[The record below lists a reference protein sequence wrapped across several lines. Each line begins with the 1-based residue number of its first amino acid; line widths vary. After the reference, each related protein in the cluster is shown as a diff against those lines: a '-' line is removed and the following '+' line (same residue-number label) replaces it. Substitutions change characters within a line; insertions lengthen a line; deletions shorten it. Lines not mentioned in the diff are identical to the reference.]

1 MMSNS
6 RNDKINK
13 TIQQL
18 NDLLANY
25 AIYYQNLRS
34 MHWNVTGLH
43 FFTLHEKF
51 EEEYIDAQEMVDEI
65 AERILSLGGKPKSTF
80 SVYIKDSEISEFSE
94 YENAEKTIHFLV
106 NNLETLLE
114 KENKILELASDNND
128 EGTADLMTMLI
139 SKQEKNRWMFSA
151 TINKQ

>member
-1 MMSNS
+1 MKNS
-6 RNDKINK
+6 GNIKINQ
-13 TIQQL
+13 TIDQL

-25 AIYYQNLRS
+25 AVYYQNLRS

-51 EEEYIDAQEMVDEI
+51 EEEYNDAQEMVDEI
-65 AERILSLGGKPKSTF
+65 AERILSLGGKPKSSF
-80 SVYIKDSEISEFSE
+80 SVYLSESDISEFSE
-94 YENAEKTIHFLV
+94 YENAEKTINFLV
-106 NNLETLLE
+106 KNLDILLA
-114 KENKILELASDNND
+114 KENKILAKASDNND

-139 SKQEKNRWMFSA
+139 SKQEKNRWMFRA

>member
-1 MMSNS
+1 MTNS
-6 RNDKINK
+6 GNDKISE
-13 TIQQL
+13 TINQL

-25 AIYYQNLRS
+25 AVYYQNLRS

-51 EEEYIDAQEMVDEI
+51 EEEYNDAQEMVDEI

-80 SVYIKDSEISEFSE
+80 SVYLKDSEISEFSE
-94 YENAEKTIHFLV
+94 YENAEKTIGFLV
-106 NNLETLLE
+106 ENLETLLE
-114 KENKILELASDNND
+114 KENKILEQASENND

-139 SKQEKNRWMFSA
+139 SKQEKNRWMFRA
-151 TINKQ
+151 TIK

>member
-1 MMSNS
+1 MIKSKNE
-6 RNDKINK
+6 NKIE

-43 FFTLHEKF
+43 FFTLHAKF
-51 EEEYIDAQEMVDEI
+51 EEEYTDAQEMVDEI
-65 AERILSLGGKPKSTF
+65 AERILSLGGKPKSAF
-80 SVYIKDSEISEFSE
+80 SVYLKDSEISEFSE
-94 YENAEKTIHFLV
+94 YENAEKTIGFLV
-106 NNLETLLE
+106 ENLETLLE
-114 KENKILELASDNND
+114 KENKILELASEKND

-139 SKQEKNRWMFSA
+139 SKQEKNRWMFRA
-151 TINKQ
+151 TINK